1 MDFTG
6 MHLLC
11 GDLMLFRAYC
21 VMMSL
26 HALKGAFSRF
36 RLCMLAMEKL
46 KINYDQIAIKKSVF
60 LFLRCTSTLLL
71 LLLCFYRENSIL
83 LLFSIL

>member
-46 KINYDQIAIKKSVF
+46 KINYDQIAIKNVSVSLSKMYFYIIIIIIIMF
-60 LFLRCTSTLLL
+60 LQGK
-71 LLLCFYRENSIL
+71 
-83 LLFSIL
+83 